1 MNPTVNRFLTLVTF
15 AGVAGLVILNWK
27 GANTLLQT
35 TAAATTSYVKTVQG
49 R

>member
-1 MNPTVNRFLTLVTF
+1 MNPTANRILTLATM
-15 AGVAGLVILNWK
+15 AGIAGLVVLNWK

-35 TAAATTSYVKTVQG
+35 TANATTNYVKTVQG